1 MSWLYGVK
9 SMALEKQIR
18 QVHVE
23 RYYPNVLAPAREFK
37 ALAKAENPEIQLLWE
52 KFWKWHMNT
61 FVYDLDEQGASRW
74 ESMLG
79 LRPKASDSL
88 DERKSAILVMM
99 NAMLPY
105 TYRRMEQILNALC
118 GEGLYRIQ
126 LVHAAG
132 TLCIVTNPDSTQNVN
147 KIGGVLRAVIPANLA
162 LYVAMEIFHE
172 WEIQHRATIQQ
183 IVDTRHCF
191 WNLGNV
197 ERARWDGEFPADGT
211 IRGTGI
217 RPDSK
222 YQERQYHT
230 VAMQMYT
237 DAKQRQRWYNIADGS
252 VVADGSHFANG
263 SKMRGLV
270 EHAVTFSVVKNNIES
285 GAIPI

>member
-1 MSWLYGVK
+1 MNFNFLRTVPVNLLRYLPKKLAKDIGFKNTLDICSNQH
-9 SMALEKQIR
+9 EKMRLKLMDIAR
-18 QVHVE
+18 QFFVSTATWGLNDWE
-23 RYYPNVLAPAREFK
+23 RVLAIPTVWSESYEVRRNRILLKLQGCQTSSLPFIN
-37 ALAKAENPEIQLLWE
+37 ALLNRYVMDSSGKILEHNETYTFEIIVDVD
-52 KFWKWHMNT
+52 K
-61 FVYDLDEQGASRW
+61 VYDW
-74 ESMLG
+74 
-79 LRPKASDSL
+79 KAMI
-88 DERKSAILVMM
+88 EAIDV
-99 NAMLPY
+99 Y
-105 TYRRMEQILNALC
+105 
-118 GEGLYRIQ
+118 
-126 LVHAAG
+126 
-132 TLCIVTNPDSTQNVN
+132 
-147 KIGGVLRAVIPANLA
+147 KPAHLEMY
-162 LYVAMEIFHE
+162 LAMEIFHE

-183 IVDTRHCF
+183 IVEAGHYF

-230 VAMQMYT
+230 VTMQMYT

-263 SKMRGLV
+263 SRMRGLV

>member
-1 MSWLYGVK
+1 MVLFGTPIRIKDNQDMTLDVLLDIDESEAMQALMKLVSKGLIIPKPMSVRINYKLK
-9 SMALEKQIR
+9 
-18 QVHVE
+18 
-23 RYYPNVLAPAREFK
+23 YPEIFQPIPISH
-37 ALAKAENPEIQLLWE
+37 KAE
-52 KFWKWHMNT
+52 
-61 FVYDLDEQGASRW
+61 
-74 ESMLG
+74 
-79 LRPKASDSL
+79 
-88 DERKSAILVMM
+88 IL
-99 NAMLPY
+99 
-105 TYRRMEQILNALC
+105 
-118 GEGLYRIQ
+118 
-126 LVHAAG
+126 
-132 TLCIVTNPDSTQNVN
+132 
-147 KIGGVLRAVIPANLA
+147 
-162 LYVAMEIFHE
+162 
-172 WEIQHRATIQQ
+172 Q
-183 IVDTRHCF
+183 IVEARHCF

-237 DAKQRQRWYNIADGS
+237 DAKQRQRWHNIADGS